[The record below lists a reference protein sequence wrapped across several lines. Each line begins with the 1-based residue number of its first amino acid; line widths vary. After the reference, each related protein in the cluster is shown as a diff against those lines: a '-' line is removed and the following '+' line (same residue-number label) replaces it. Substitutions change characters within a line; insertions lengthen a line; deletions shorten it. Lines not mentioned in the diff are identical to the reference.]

1 MKKILS
7 IRIIIFL
14 AVAQASCEYNY
25 EEETVDGSVNNC
37 DIEVS
42 YKDYIRPLIDNNC
55 MPCHNGDGSEP
66 FAPDLRTFNGVKG
79 IAELV
84 KEVTLSR
91 RMPKTG
97 SLTNEQIAAIGCWVD
112 QGALNN

>member
-1 MKKILS
+1 MKKILLVS
-7 IRIIIFL
+7 FVIFSAGIL
-14 AVAQASCEYNY
+14 ASCEYNY
-25 EEETVDGSVNNC
+25 EEETVDGGINNC

-42 YKDYIRPLIDNNC
+42 YNDFIRPLIDNNC
-55 MPCHNGDGSEP
+55 MPCHNGDGNEP
-66 FAPDLRTFNGVKG
+66 FAPDLRTYNGVKG

-97 SLTNEQIAAIGCWVD
+97 SLTNEQITAIGCWVD

>member
-1 MKKILS
+1 M
-7 IRIIIFL
+7 
-14 AVAQASCEYNY
+14 AVALASCEYNY
-25 EEETVDGSVNNC
+25 EEETVDGGVNNC
-37 DIEVS
+37 DIVVS
-42 YKDYIRPLIDNNC
+42 YTDFIRPLIDNNC
-55 MPCHNGDGSEP
+55 MPCHNGDGNEP

-91 RMPKTG
+91 RMPKDG
-97 SLTNEQIAAIGCWVD
+97 SLTNEQIASIGCWVD